1 MATQSNNAQRRPRL
15 SLQIK
20 TSVGSSTRSTRS
32 LATIDPKDPTALNT
46 LSNVYATAIERSTP
60 QNAEPLTAINTLQ
73 SFSLVTP
80 VEYTDPK
87 KRVAT
92 PYVANYPETPLSAHS
107 MSPIRL
113 DRKLP
118 TTMTATPPLSGAR
131 DANES
136 AVFTFSPADTAMRA
150 PSESISTTPVEPRY
164 QRRRLPQMQ
173 LAGNLQPPPYTHPR
187 SLHSILRNS
196 PLPPRTA
203 IPPPS
208 PRRQSLRLQEKAARK
223 VGYCSPIEQEIITN
237 KYVRSHIDLL
247 AEDASPC
254 SLSPMAVEQD
264 TILDAALAFTA
275 NELQDG
281 GQTPGPFE
289 EMRRRVAGQSLNTPS
304 SPSGIRKRKKKEK
317 KRRWV
322 WTIGQ
327 DEDEDG
333 EPGGALAAIRAEAT
347 KAAEDEARTPMGP
360 APSNPQIMCVE
371 ETPTPS
377 VEGSDAWSESRDVE
391 MSDISSV
398 ASEREILH
406 PNDAEVDLKTPTA
419 PKRPEIPTKKG
430 DTPIPSGLISNR
442 GTPVPPELGAEKRDT
457 PVPPEGL

>member
-1 MATQSNNAQRRPRL
+1 MATTQPSNNQRRPRL

-20 TSVGSSTRSTRS
+20 TSVGPSTKSTRS

-46 LSNVYATAIERSTP
+46 LSNIYATAIGRSAP
-60 QNAEPLTAINTLQ
+60 HNSEPLTAINTLQ
-73 SFSLVTP
+73 SFSLATP
-80 VEYTDPK
+80 VEYSDLK
-87 KRVAT
+87 KRVVT
-92 PYVANYPETPLSAHS
+92 PHVANCPETPSSAHA
-107 MSPIRL
+107 MSPRPL
-113 DRKLP
+113 DKRFP
-118 TTMTATPPLSGAR
+118 STMTATPPLSGTR
-131 DANES
+131 DANDS
-136 AVFTFSPADTAMRA
+136 SVFTFSPADTGMRA
-150 PSESISTTPVEPRY
+150 PSESISTTPIEAKY

-173 LAGNLQPPPYTHPR
+173 LAANSQPLPYTHPR

-254 SLSPMAVEQD
+254 SPSPVTTRQETVLD
-264 TILDAALAFTA
+264 TALAFTA
-275 NELQDG
+275 SELQDG

-289 EMRRRVAGQSLNTPS
+289 EMRRRVAGQSLNSPS

-327 DEDEDG
+327 DEDE
-333 EPGGALAAIRAEAT
+333 
-347 KAAEDEARTPMGP
+347 EDEARTPMGP
-360 APSNPQIMCVE
+360 VASAPQLDVMCVD

-377 VEGSDAWSESRDVE
+377 VESSDAWSEGRDVD
-391 MSDISSV
+391 MSDVSSV
-398 ASEREILH
+398 VSDQEGPSPCDGEI
-406 PNDAEVDLKTPTA
+406 DLKTPTA
-419 PKRPEIPTKKG
+419 PKRLEMPLKKS
-430 DTPIPSGLISNR
+430 DTPIPPELASNR
-442 GTPVPPELGAEKRDT
+442 GTPVPMPPGSGERDT